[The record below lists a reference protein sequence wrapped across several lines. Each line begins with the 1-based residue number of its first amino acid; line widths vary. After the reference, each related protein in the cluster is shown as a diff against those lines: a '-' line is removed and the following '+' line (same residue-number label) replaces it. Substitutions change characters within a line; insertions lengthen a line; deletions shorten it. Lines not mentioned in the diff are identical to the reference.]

1 MTHMHRR
8 RGRRD
13 TLRSETTRFA
23 TLRSVPWIAMGFAI
37 TAVFVAVRM
46 LALLVL
52 Q

>member
-1 MTHMHRR
+1 MTYMPHR

-13 TLRSETTRFA
+13 TLRSETTRLDV
-23 TLRSVPWIAMGFAI
+23 LRRVPWLAMGFAI
-37 TAVFVAVRM
+37 TAVFIAVRM